1 MIVKFQDEGHIY
13 SSIPSIPWTSVTTV
27 IESLSPEFN
36 ARNQA
41 AISSRNPKS
50 KWFGIPPKK
59 IVQIWDDE
67 NKRSTD
73 IGGLYHSKMERL
85 AVEKGEKVHRGKLIK
100 VFPSIMENSIKI
112 ARDQELEDGIYPEH
126 LIYNEKLKVAGQS
139 DLVFVAGGYIDIE
152 DYKTNK
158 EIVENSYGFEFG
170 RPRMLMSPVE
180 NIMDCNYWHYSL
192 QLSIY
197 MKLILLRNKALKPGT
212 LTLNHV
218 EFELEGR
225 DRYSFPIIKLVDG
238 YPVVRKKTKI
248 LAPYLE
254 KEAIAILKTLID
266 Q

>member
-1 MIVKFQDEGHIY
+1 MTVTFKDQGHIY
-13 SSIPSIPWTSVTTV
+13 ESIPALSWTSVTTL
-27 IESLSPEFN
+27 IESLAPEFD

-73 IGGLYHSKMERL
+73 IGTLYHSKMERL
-85 AVEKGEKVHRGKLIK
+85 AIEKGEKVHRGKLIK
-100 VFPSIMENSIKI
+100 VFPSIVENSIKI
-112 ARDQELEDGIYPEH
+112 ARDQKLEDGIYLEH

-139 DLVFVAGGYIDIE
+139 DLVFVAGGYVDIE

-158 EIVENSYGFEFG
+158 EITENSYGFEYG
-170 RPRMLMSPVE
+170 RPQMLLAPVDH
-180 NIMDCNYWHYSL
+180 IMDCNYWHYAL

-197 MKLILLRNKALKPGT
+197 MKLILLRNKALKPGQ

-218 EFELEGR
+218 TFEREGH
-225 DRYSFPIIKLVDG
+225 DRYGFPIVKLVDG

-248 LAPYLE
+248 LTPYLE
-254 KEAIAILKTLID
+254 QEAIAILKTMI
-266 Q
+266 